1 LLGIAAAFASRSLLQ
16 NKSSVASSTAG
27 GTVAANLNIPARAD
41 SAPSLPPAN
50 AVQAVDQSIAKA
62 EPVPPAVEDPEKIA
76 VLISTLSEAE
86 VCKWLGTLAGQDLT
100 GNTGRLLL
108 RRWVELDPAAAV
120 NWLAQLNDPAAH
132 QELADVVA
140 VAWSEKD
147 LPNALA
153 WVESLPE
160 GATKHQALT
169 DLGYEVARV
178 DPVDAMQ
185 IATQLPAGD
194 NADSLLLHSLAQ
206 YASADP
212 AQSQQLALSLPQGP
226 LRDQALSTVAT
237 VQARQ
242 DGAGAAQ
249 FAVQNISP
257 GPGLD
262 NAVIGVVQ
270 LWAQTDLTGAALWV
284 QSFPVSPIRDQ
295 AVQSLDMISL
305 H

>member
-1 LLGIAAAFASRSLLQ
+1 MAFALRSLLQ
-16 NKSSVASSTAG
+16 NKSSVPNSTAG
-27 GTVAANLNIPARAD
+27 APVAASLKIPARVD
-41 SAPSLPPAN
+41 SAPSLPQTIA
-50 AVQAVDQSIAKA
+50 AQAVAKA
-62 EPVPPAVEDPEKIA
+62 EPAAAPAEDPEKIA

-86 VCKWLGTLAGQDLT
+86 VCKWLGTFAGQDLT

-120 NWLAQLNDPAAH
+120 NWLAQLSDPAVH

-147 LPNALA
+147 LPNALT

-160 GATKHQALT
+160 GVTKHQALT

-185 IATQLPAGD
+185 IATQLPSGA

-212 AQSQQLALSLPQGP
+212 QQSQQLALSLPSGP
-226 LRDQALSTVAT
+226 LRDQALTTVAT
-237 VQARQ
+237 VQAKQ

-257 GPGLD
+257 GSGLD
-262 NAVIGVVQ
+262 SAVIGVVQ
-270 LWAQTDLTGAALWV
+270 LWAQNDLTGAAFWV
-284 QSFPVSPIRDQ
+284 QSFPDSPIRDQ